1 MSLITSLLISIA
13 GLIYFGLG
21 TLHLVY
27 TFFSNK
33 FEPWESDLTGRLQH
47 STLRI
52 TRQTTFWK
60 AWIGFNASH
69 STGAAFFCVVLI
81 LTAWTTI
88 GAGAAGQVVW
98 ALSIVHSGFYVW
110 LARRYW
116 FRVPLAGTAIAT
128 LLLLVAGF
136 IQLAQS

>member
-1 MSLITSLLISIA
+1 MSFITSLLISIA

-27 TFFSNK
+27 TFNSNK
-33 FEPWESDLTGRLQH
+33 FEPWESDLTGRLQR

-69 STGAAFFCVVLI
+69 STGAVFFGVVLL

-88 GAGAAGQVVW
+88 GAGAAGLVVW
-98 ALSIVHSGFYVW
+98 ALSVVHSGFYVW
-110 LARRYW
+110 LAHRYW
-116 FRVPLAGTAIAT
+116 FRVPLAGTCIAT
-128 LLLLVAGF
+128 FLLLIAGLV
-136 IQLAQS
+136 QLTQS